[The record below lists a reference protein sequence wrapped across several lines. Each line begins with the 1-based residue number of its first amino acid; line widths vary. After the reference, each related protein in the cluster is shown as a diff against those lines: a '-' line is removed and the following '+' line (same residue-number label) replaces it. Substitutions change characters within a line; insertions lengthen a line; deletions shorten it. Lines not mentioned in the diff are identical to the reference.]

1 MELEGTVKFRSDR
14 GVWVD
19 IGYEKNARINATR
32 QLAFRL
38 KRNQR
43 VATTVQAV
51 DPRRGEV
58 WVSAA
63 DLPTLRP
70 WEALQVGMTT
80 EGRVA
85 FRSSAG
91 VFVDIGFE
99 QNGIVLAANRSQMFE
114 ALKQDQIVAA
124 TVEGV
129 DGSTIRVSVAGVP
142 KPRSLQELR
151 VGETLE
157 GAVGSKTERGVFVD
171 VGCEKP
177 ALVIAPREE
186 AYALGRSQPV
196 TATVERVQGDVFW
209 VSVAGLPKLPFPEE
223 LQVGSIVNGTVARKS
238 TEGVLLDIGNAEMA
252 RVLAPRAMVLER
264 LRYRQQVSAKVE
276 KTCHDGVL
284 VSLEGLPRLKLLE
297 QLEVGG
303 AVDGEYVQTRK
314 GAALFDIG
322 CESLA
327 SLTGPRDEVLKLRKF
342 ERLEGMRIDKVD
354 IESRKISVSFAGL
367 SDLVANR
374 TLIRRSEGTS
384 ARRTARF

>member
-1 MELEGTVKFRSDR
+1 METAMATPDLGAFLAKYPVDERAYDFFASSSRQVQEEVLREFQPKTEGEASYARLFTSLVLKVRQRYGEGRRQRGKGGKGGGGAPAPQAASEGAAPRREKRGLGDLRVGMELEGTVKFRSDR

-252 RVLAPRAMVLER
+252 RVLAPRAM
-264 LRYRQQVSAKVE
+264 
-276 KTCHDGVL
+276 
-284 VSLEGLPRLKLLE
+284 
-297 QLEVGG
+297 
-303 AVDGEYVQTRK
+303 
-314 GAALFDIG
+314 
-322 CESLA
+322 
-327 SLTGPRDEVLKLRKF
+327 
-342 ERLEGMRIDKVD
+342 
-354 IESRKISVSFAGL
+354 
-367 SDLVANR
+367 
-374 TLIRRSEGTS
+374 
-384 ARRTARF
+384 